1 MKHRIGYYDQK
12 MDTICEVGTL
22 REAALL
28 LNEPFPVVSVIG
40 AGGKT
45 TTIHRLAEE
54 YVQERFPVAVMS
66 TTHMMRENHPWVCM
80 GENESEQ
87 EHVRIQMQEL
97 LSTYD
102 QLWIG
107 SPARAGKM
115 SQPPEW
121 CQKEILSRKIPV
133 LIEAD
138 GAKRLPLK
146 VPAGHEPV
154 ILPQTTHVLAI
165 YGMDSIGRTLEECC
179 CRCELA
185 EELLGC
191 DGQKRVTT
199 EDIAF
204 FAASEQGG
212 KKGCP
217 ADAKYVVVL
226 NKADTEE
233 RRKQALEISRMLSDQ
248 GIHRIVVTSYI

>member
-1 MKHRIGYYDQK
+1 MNYRIGYYDQK
-12 MDTICEVGTL
+12 MDTICEAGGL

-28 LNEPFPVVSVIG
+28 LNEPFPIVSVIG

-54 YVQERFPVAVMS
+54 YVQERVPVAVMT

-80 GENESEQ
+80 VEDESEQ
-87 EHVRIQMQEL
+87 ERVRIQMQEL

-121 CQKEILSRKIPV
+121 CRKEILARKIPV

-154 ILPQTTHVLAI
+154 ILPQTTHVLAV
-165 YGMDSIGRTLEECC
+165 YGMDSIGSTLEECC

-185 EELLGC
+185 KKLLGC
-191 DGQKRVTT
+191 NGQKRVTT

-204 FAASEQGG
+204 FAASDQGG

-217 ADAKYVVVL
+217 ADARYVVVL

-233 RRKQALEISRMLSDQ
+233 RRQQALEISRMLSDQ
-248 GIHRIVVTSYI
+248 GIRRTVITSYV